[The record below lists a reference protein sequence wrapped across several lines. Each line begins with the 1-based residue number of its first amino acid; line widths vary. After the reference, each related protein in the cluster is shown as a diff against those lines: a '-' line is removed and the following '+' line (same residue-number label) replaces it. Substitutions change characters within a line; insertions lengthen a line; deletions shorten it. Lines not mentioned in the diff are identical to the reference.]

1 MIQNN
6 TAQNNANSW
15 LGKLSL
21 SFANRFV
28 NGELQRTE
36 LVDRQQQG
44 PLTIQRPF
52 YPEGKPC
59 HIYLLHPPG
68 GIVGGDKLELDIFL
82 DHDSHLLMTMPGAS
96 KFYRSHGN
104 ISQLKQK
111 FTLAQNSIMEWLPQ
125 ENIFFNGANAN
136 LTTEFNLTLN
146 SRLLGW
152 ETLCFGR
159 PVMHEK
165 FVQGNIKSRLTI
177 NLPDELGLDEHLKI
191 IEGNSAPIGNY
202 TYSATLFA
210 YPINLAILQQV
221 QKKLENSRVPI
232 GATALGQ
239 LLTVRMLA
247 NDNQICQQYLHQL
260 WALLRPLIINS
271 PACPPRIW
279 AT

>member
-6 TAQNNANSW
+6 EDKTVTDGW

-21 SFANRFV
+21 SFADRLTND
-28 NGELQRTE
+28 EQWRTE
-36 LVDRQQQG
+36 LIDRQQQG

-59 HIYLLHPPG
+59 HLYLLHPPG

-104 ISQLKQK
+104 IAQLKQK
-111 FTLAQNSIMEWLPQ
+111 FTLAQNSIIEWLPQ
-125 ENIFFNGANAN
+125 ENIFFNGTNAN

-165 FVQGNIKSRLTI
+165 FGQGNIKSCLTI

-191 IEGNSAPIGNY
+191 IDGNCAPIGNY

-221 QKKLENSRVPI
+221 QKRFEDSTVPI

-239 LLTVRMLA
+239 LLTVRLLA

-260 WALLRPLIINS
+260 WALLRPLIINL

>member
-6 TAQNNANSW
+6 TAQKNANGW

-111 FTLAQNSIMEWLPQ
+111 FTLAKNSIMEWLPQ

-221 QKKLENSRVPI
+221 QKRFENSRVPI

>member
-6 TAQNNANSW
+6 TAQNNANGW

-28 NGELQRTE
+28 NGGLQRTE

-44 PLTIQRPF
+44 PLTVQRPF

-82 DHDSHLLMTMPGAS
+82 DHGSHLLMTMPGAS
-96 KFYRSHGN
+96 KFYRSQGN
-104 ISQLKQK
+104 IAQLKQK
-111 FTLAQNSIMEWLPQ
+111 FTLAPNSIIEWLPQ
-125 ENIFFNGANAN
+125 ENIFFNGTNAN

-159 PVMHEK
+159 PVMQEK
-165 FVQGNIKSRLTI
+165 FGQGNIKSRLTI

-191 IEGNSAPIGNY
+191 IDGNCAPIGNY

-221 QKKLENSRVPI
+221 QKRLENSKVPI
-232 GATALGQ
+232 GATTLGQ
-239 LLTVRMLA
+239 LLTVRLLT

-260 WALLRPLIINS
+260 WTLLRPLIINLS
-271 PACPPRIW
+271 TCPPRIW

>member
-68 GIVGGDKLELDIFL
+68 GIVGGDKLKLDIFL
-82 DHDSHLLMTMPGAS
+82 NQDSHLLMTMPGAS

-104 ISQLKQK
+104 IAQLKQK
-111 FTLAQNSIMEWLPQ
+111 FTLAPNSIMEWLPQ
-125 ENIFFNGANAN
+125 ENIFFNGTNAN

-165 FVQGNIKSRLTI
+165 FGQGNIKSCLTI

-191 IEGNSAPIGNY
+191 IDGNCAPIGNY

-221 QKKLENSRVPI
+221 QKRFENSRVPI

-239 LLTVRMLA
+239 LLTVRLLA

-260 WALLRPLIINS
+260 WALLRPLIINL

>member
-96 KFYRSHGN
+96 KFYRSHSN
-104 ISQLKQK
+104 IAQLKQK

-210 YPINLAILQQV
+210 YPINLTILQQV
-221 QKKLENSRVPI
+221 QKRFENSRVPI

>member
-6 TAQNNANSW
+6 EDKTVTDGW

-21 SFANRFV
+21 SFADRLAND
-28 NGELQRTE
+28 EQWRTE
-36 LVDRQQQG
+36 LIDRQQLG

-59 HIYLLHPPG
+59 HLYLLHPPG

-104 ISQLKQK
+104 IAQLKQK
-111 FTLAQNSIMEWLPQ
+111 FTLAQNSIIEWLPQ
-125 ENIFFNGANAN
+125 ENIFFNGTNAN

-165 FVQGNIKSRLTI
+165 FGQGNIKSCLTI

-191 IEGNSAPIGNY
+191 IDGNCAPIGNY

-221 QKKLENSRVPI
+221 QKRFEDSTVPI

-239 LLTVRMLA
+239 LLTVRLLA

-260 WALLRPLIINS
+260 WALLRPLIINL

>member
-6 TAQNNANSW
+6 TAQNNANGW

-28 NGELQRTE
+28 NGGLQRTE

-44 PLTIQRPF
+44 PLTVQRPF

-104 ISQLKQK
+104 IAQLKQK
-111 FTLAQNSIMEWLPQ
+111 FTLAPNSIIEWLPQ
-125 ENIFFNGANAN
+125 ENIFFNGTNAN

-159 PVMHEK
+159 PVMQEK
-165 FVQGNIKSRLTI
+165 FGQGNIKSRLTI

-191 IEGNSAPIGNY
+191 IDGNCAPIGNY

-221 QKKLENSRVPI
+221 QKRLENSKVPI
-232 GATALGQ
+232 GATTLGQ
-239 LLTVRMLA
+239 LLTVRLLT

-260 WALLRPLIINS
+260 WTLLRPLIINLS
-271 PACPPRIW
+271 TCPPRIW

>member
-6 TAQNNANSW
+6 TAQKNANGW

-221 QKKLENSRVPI
+221 QKRFENSRVPI

>member
-6 TAQNNANSW
+6 TAQKNANGW

-82 DHDSHLLMTMPGAS
+82 NQDSHLLMTMPGAS
-96 KFYRSHGN
+96 KFYRSHSN
-104 ISQLKQK
+104 IAQLKQK

-191 IEGNSAPIGNY
+191 IDGNCAPIGNY

-221 QKKLENSRVPI
+221 QKRFENSRVPI

-260 WALLRPLIINS
+260 WALLRPLIINL

>member
-6 TAQNNANSW
+6 TAKNNANGW
-15 LGKLSL
+15 LSKLSL
-21 SFANRFV
+21 SFANRFG

-96 KFYRSHGN
+96 KYYRSHNN
-104 ISQLKQK
+104 IAQLKQK
-111 FTLAQNSIMEWLPQ
+111 VTLASDSIIEWLPQ
-125 ENIFFNGANAN
+125 ENIFFNGSNAN
-136 LTTEFNLTLN
+136 LTTEFNLALG

-152 ETLCFGR
+152 ENLCFGR

-165 FVQGNIKSRLTI
+165 FEQGNIKSRLTI

-191 IEGNSAPIGNY
+191 INGNCAPIGNY

-210 YPINLAILQQV
+210 YPIDPTILQLV
-221 QKKLENSRVPI
+221 QKRLEDSIIPI

-239 LLTVRMLA
+239 LLIVRLLA
-247 NDNQICQQYLHQL
+247 NDNQICQQYLQRL
-260 WALLRPLIINS
+260 WSLLRPLIINL

>member
-6 TAQNNANSW
+6 EDKTVTDGW

-21 SFANRFV
+21 SFADHLAND
-28 NGELQRTE
+28 EQWRTE
-36 LVDRQQQG
+36 LIDRQQQG

-221 QKKLENSRVPI
+221 QKRFENSRVPI

-260 WALLRPLIINS
+260 WALLRPLIINL

>member
-6 TAQNNANSW
+6 TAQKNANGW

-165 FVQGNIKSRLTI
+165 FGQGNIKSCLTI

-221 QKKLENSRVPI
+221 QKRFENSRVPI

-260 WALLRPLIINS
+260 WALLRPLIINL

>member
-6 TAQNNANSW
+6 EDKTVTDGW

-21 SFANRFV
+21 SFADRLAND
-28 NGELQRTE
+28 EQWRTE
-36 LVDRQQQG
+36 LIDRQQQG

-82 DHDSHLLMTMPGAS
+82 DHGSHLLMTMPGAS
-96 KFYRSHGN
+96 KFYRSQGN
-104 ISQLKQK
+104 IAQLKQK
-111 FTLAQNSIMEWLPQ
+111 FTLAPNSIIEWLPQ
-125 ENIFFNGANAN
+125 ENIFFNGTNAN

-159 PVMHEK
+159 PVMQEK
-165 FVQGNIKSRLTI
+165 FGQGNIKSRLTI

-191 IEGNSAPIGNY
+191 IDGNCAPIGNY

-221 QKKLENSRVPI
+221 QKRLENSKVPI
-232 GATALGQ
+232 GATTLGQ
-239 LLTVRMLA
+239 LLTVRLLA

-260 WALLRPLIINS
+260 WTLLRPLIINL
-271 PACPPRIW
+271 PTCPPRIW